1 MMKKLLILLLAL
13 LTATSL
19 AACSDDGEDPGQDDL
34 QDYVEEDVVI
44 DSYTVGESVFHFA
57 SIDSTTVEIT
67 GYEGPTAPH
76 DVTIPSEVPTNA
88 DGSERKAVTAIA
100 DAAFFGISS
109 LRSLVL
115 PEGVTTIG
123 KFAFAECVQLTSV
136 TFPSSLQT
144 IGMGAFHGAGLTAL
158 TLPEECGLTEI
169 GDLAFKDCDSLTEI
183 TIPGYIETVGMGAFF
198 GCDGI
203 RSIELEEGVVTVG
216 DKAFMWTY
224 ALESLTLPSTFT
236 NESPTTDL
244 AFSGSQLL
252 YRENITCPAGSA
264 AEAYAD
270 SMVLAIPPTED
281 DDAGDDAGENAGE
294 DAGEDAGAGDA
305 A

>member
-1 MMKKLLILLLAL
+1 MCCVTGAWAVTGSGTETDPYVVQDGDTYTIPAQSTVYISFTPTEDGTLNLAQSAWGMFGWMVKGSGDADFGQWTGMKEDWGDSKSTDFPAMKAGETYIIKNNGVTNEIWSIRDMGQVSNPSAWTKVNGNAL
-13 LTATSL
+13 
-19 AACSDDGEDPGQDDL
+19 
-34 QDYVEEDVVI
+34 
-44 DSYTVGESVFHFA
+44 
-57 SIDSTTVEIT
+57 T

-88 DGSERKAVTAIA
+88 DGSERKAVTTIA

-216 DKAFMWTY
+216 DKAFMWT
-224 ALESLTLPSTFT
+224 
-236 NESPTTDL
+236 
-244 AFSGSQLL
+244 
-252 YRENITCPAGSA
+252 
-264 AEAYAD
+264 
-270 SMVLAIPPTED
+270 
-281 DDAGDDAGENAGE
+281 
-294 DAGEDAGAGDA
+294 
-305 A
+305 

>member
-88 DGSERKAVTAIA
+88 DGSERKAVTTIA

-115 PEGVTTIG
+115 PEGVTYLYN
-123 KFAFAECVQLTSV
+123 AFENTRFTS
-136 TFPSSLQT
+136 F
-144 IGMGAFHGAGLTAL
+144 
-158 TLPEECGLTEI
+158 
-169 GDLAFKDCDSLTEI
+169 
-183 TIPGYIETVGMGAFF
+183 TIPNT
-198 GCDGI
+198 
-203 RSIELEEGVVTVG
+203 LEEGQHLQMIEISMEIASEFPYSNNVWPSDISFLINQTPVG
-216 DKAFMWTY
+216 TW
-224 ALESLTLPSTFT
+224 
-236 NESPTTDL
+236 
-244 AFSGSQLL
+244 
-252 YRENITCPAGSA
+252 TCPGNFSDVRGFYTPDWWNDDLSQYGLLKHLRINQNNCTMDG
-264 AEAYAD
+264 EQLSFVTLSD
-270 SMVLAIPPTED
+270 LHIED
-281 DDAGDDAGENAGE
+281 HPFVDFRIQIKDNAVNKGGVTLFGNGFGNHAQ
-294 DAGEDAGAGDA
+294 DIVVNLYYS
-305 A
+305 